1 MLRIYLFVFAISL
14 CFFSYLSFTTESS
27 IPQGFVAH
35 KEIETQEKHTQETFT
50 IYTQKRIH
58 TSFACFQIAL
68 PKAYIMQQKD
78 KNAKKIQS
86 VQKGQKICLN
96 FPQDIPNTKLKI
108 TLKEI
113 ESQWVRV
120 TLMNDSV
127 LLNGYI
133 PINALKDWQK
143 IDSKNFVESS
153 SGGEILLENAPKI
166 TSKNLKSISGGFSI
180 PHILQIAQDR
190 LAVSDCESART
201 WLALAQ
207 QDDRENLAI
216 YDLYVKLLMCE
227 GQNDEAL
234 RLKQSLKSVRN
245 KSAKTK

>member
-1 MLRIYLFVFAISL
+1 MLRIYSFLFVISL
-14 CFFSYLSFTTESS
+14 CFFSYLSFITESNT
-27 IPQGFVAH
+27 PQDFVMH
-35 KEIETQEKHTQETFT
+35 KEIESQEKRTQETFT

-68 PKAYIMQQKD
+68 PKVYITQQQD

-86 VQKGQKICLN
+86 VKKGQKICLN
-96 FPQDIPNTKLKI
+96 FPQDIPHTKLKI

-113 ESQWVRV
+113 ETQWVRV

-143 IDSKNFVESS
+143 IDSKNFIESS

-166 TSKNLKSISGGFSI
+166 TSKNLKSISGSFSM

-190 LAVSDCESART
+190 LDTNDCETART

-234 RLKQSLKSVRN
+234 RLKQSLESVRN